1 MSRCTVL
8 FGTRLWRTDLCH
20 HGVITPKVN
29 LEMARAVRQAFVRSC
44 SMPLSRN
51 VAAQYRHEGANRS
64 HEADPLASAAN
75 NEFFQHQISNLQAL
89 DTTAAG
95 TALAGDDCMLSSFSA
110 GASAGAFA
118 QLACAMRSSAAR
130 FFVEACALPSAQAEA
145 LIAGR
150 RLLMWASV
158 HSDGSAHPYHSHRD
172 ALLSGVYFADCP
184 EGAGDFIAGSAM
196 PPDPLSV
203 EYRVAPSTGT
213 LLIFPSNLPHRV
225 APSTSKPS
233 RPRVSISFNLEGAW
247 DESPPPPHVQLT
259 DKLLDPHQPEARRRL
274 IATLEPAEH
283 ASGAHLANSPRRG
296 VCVSQQGVGTS
307 GARQDLNGA
316 QIVPDTV
323 AEDEAMASFAEMAQ
337 KLMRNQDSKPGEAYG
352 KRPQGMPERRKRQ

>member
-1 MSRCTVL
+1 M
-8 FGTRLWRTDLCH
+8 
-20 HGVITPKVN
+20 
-29 LEMARAVRQAFVRSC
+29 RSC

-75 NEFFQHQISNLQAL
+75 NEFFQHQISNMQAL

-184 EGAGDFIAGSAM
+184 EGAGDSSPARRCHPTRCLWNIAS
-196 PPDPLSV
+196 
-203 EYRVAPSTGT
+203 R
-213 LLIFPSNLPHRV
+213 LPR
-225 APSTSKPS
+225 ARS
-233 RPRVSISFNLEGAW
+233 SFSL
-247 DESPPPPHVQLT
+247 ESPPP
-259 DKLLDPHQPEARRRL
+259 RR
-274 IATLEPAEH
+274 
-283 ASGAHLANSPRRG
+283 ASASSRADRACPSPSTSRVR
-296 VCVSQQGVGTS
+296 GTS
-307 GARQDLNGA
+307 LRRPPHGAAN
-316 QIVPDTV
+316 
-323 AEDEAMASFAEMAQ
+323 
-337 KLMRNQDSKPGEAYG
+337 
-352 KRPQGMPERRKRQ
+352 

>member
-1 MSRCTVL
+1 M
-8 FGTRLWRTDLCH
+8 
-20 HGVITPKVN
+20 
-29 LEMARAVRQAFVRSC
+29 RS
-44 SMPLSRN
+44 SSTPLSSD

-64 HEADPLASAAN
+64 HEEADPLASAAN
-75 NEFFQHQISNLQAL
+75 NEFFQHQIRNLQTMA
-89 DTTAAG
+89 TTAAG
-95 TALAGDDCMLSSFSA
+95 TALAGDDRMLSSFTT

-130 FFVEACALPSAQAEA
+130 FFVESYALPAAEA
-145 LIAGR
+145 DALVAGR

-203 EYRVAPSTGT
+203 EYRVSPSAGT
-213 LLIFPSNLPHRV
+213 LLIFPSSLPHRV
-225 APSTSKPS
+225 APSTSEPS

-247 DESPPPPHVQLT
+247 DESPPSPHVQL
-259 DKLLDPHQPEARRRL
+259 EASDEVLEQQQQL
-274 IATLEPAEH
+274 IATLEPAER
-283 ASGAHLANSPRRG
+283 ASGAHLAQAPRRG
-296 VCVSQQGVGTS
+296 GVFVASQQGVGT
-307 GARQDLNGA
+307 GAAQQDLNTA
-316 QIVPDTV
+316 QIVPDSV
-323 AEDEAMASFAEMAQ
+323 AEDDAMASFAQMAQ

-352 KRPQGMPERRKRQ
+352 KRPQGMPERRKRR